1 MPRYLTIGNGKLLIN
16 FDAAYRL
23 RDLYYPHVGQEN
35 HLVGHFSRTGVWLG
49 QADGSNG
56 QFTWLDDPSWDKKM
70 TYEQDTLLTQVELTN
85 TAMGV
90 TIQAT
95 DTVDFHEPLFIR
107 RFVVTQNSGSPSRQV
122 RLFFHHDFHIL
133 ETAVGD
139 TAYYEPLRRAMFRK
153 RRLRQ
158 PKRR

>member
-35 HLVGHFSRTGVWLG
+35 HLVGHFSRTGIWLG
-49 QADGSNG
+49 QADGSGG
-56 QFTWLDDPSWDKKM
+56 QFSWLDDPIWQRHM
-70 TYEQDTLLTQVELTN
+70 IYEQDTLLTQVDMTN
-85 TAMGV
+85 AALGV
-90 TIQAT
+90 SIRAT
-95 DTVDFHEPLFIR
+95 DTVDFHEALFIR
-107 RFVVTQNSGSPSRQV
+107 RFVITQSSDQPRQA

-139 TAYYEPLRRAMFRK
+139 TAYYEPLRRAMFHY
-153 RRLRQ
+153 LSLIHI
-158 PKRR
+158 